1 MGHCELVRCSGRLGV
16 VLLRFLRSK
25 YAYAIEK
32 KLKII
37 VGVGSI
43 GHGGGGGG
51 DYGSSSVGL

>member
-1 MGHCELVRCSGRLGV
+1 MGRLGF

-37 VGVGSI
+37 LGVGSI
-43 GHGGGGGG
+43 GHGGGG
-51 DYGSSSVGL
+51 DYGRCSVGL